1 VADLIDDV
9 PQLQRIVNAYAPK
22 KIREGQQIVWAL
34 DARMAEIIR
43 STSEPM
49 IGQMRLT
56 WWHEALTKDPKAGG
70 SGEPLMDALR
80 RQVLPLSGG
89 ESLLSIIDGWE
100 VLLQPLPL
108 SDSQLVAFAEQR
120 GGGLFRV
127 MSALAGGGPP
137 WLAQAGMGWALWDL
151 SGHVSDQD
159 TARRA
164 LHLAAEFLADVPKRD
179 WRAAFA
185 SLRILTALARSDAER
200 GDIPPF
206 RLTIRQYARIVGLGF
221 WGG

>member
-1 VADLIDDV
+1 
-9 PQLQRIVNAYAPK
+9 
-22 KIREGQQIVWAL
+22 
-34 DARMAEIIR
+34 
-43 STSEPM
+43 M

-70 SGEPLMDALR
+70 SGEPLMAALR

-127 MSALAGGGPP
+127 MSALAGGGAP
-137 WLAQAGMGWALWDL
+137 WLAQAGMGWAVWDL
-151 SGHVSDQD
+151 SGHVSVQD
-159 TARRA
+159 TARRD
-164 LHLAAEFLADVPKRD
+164 LHLRAEEHTSELQSLMRL
-179 WRAAFA
+179 AFA
-185 SLRILTALARSDAER
+185 
-200 GDIPPF
+200 
-206 RLTIRQYARIVGLGF
+206 
-221 WGG
+221 

>member
-1 VADLIDDV
+1 MAPSPRHERCLACSYALIMVSCRRMLMVDSALSFEFHYCKNVLQVADLIDDV

-70 SGEPLMDALR
+70 SGEQLMAALR

-89 ESLLSIIDGWE
+89 ESL
-100 VLLQPLPL
+100 
-108 SDSQLVAFAEQR
+108 R
-120 GGGLFRV
+120 
-127 MSALAGGGPP
+127 
-137 WLAQAGMGWALWDL
+137 
-151 SGHVSDQD
+151 
-159 TARRA
+159 
-164 LHLAAEFLADVPKRD
+164 
-179 WRAAFA
+179 
-185 SLRILTALARSDAER
+185 
-200 GDIPPF
+200 
-206 RLTIRQYARIVGLGF
+206 
-221 WGG
+221 

>member
-1 VADLIDDV
+1 MADLIDYV
-9 PQLQRIVNAYAPK
+9 PQLQHIVNAYAPK

-56 WWHEALTKDPKAGG
+56 WWHEALTKDPKDGG
-70 SGEPLMDALR
+70 SGEPLMAALR

-108 SDSQLVAFAEQR
+108 SASQLVEFAEQC
-120 GGGLFRV
+120 GGGLFRF
-127 MSALAGGGPP
+127 MGTLAGGGPT
-137 WLAQAGMGWALWDL
+137 WVGQDGWGWACWVL
-151 SGHVSDQD
+151 
-159 TARRA
+159 
-164 LHLAAEFLADVPKRD
+164 
-179 WRAAFA
+179 
-185 SLRILTALARSDAER
+185 
-200 GDIPPF
+200 
-206 RLTIRQYARIVGLGF
+206 
-221 WGG
+221 

>member
-1 VADLIDDV
+1 
-9 PQLQRIVNAYAPK
+9 
-22 KIREGQQIVWAL
+22 
-34 DARMAEIIR
+34 
-43 STSEPM
+43 M

-56 WWHEALTKDPKAGG
+56 WCREALTKDPKGEG
-70 SGEPLMDALR
+70 SGEPLMDAMR
-80 RQVLPLSGG
+80 RQVRPLSGG
-89 ESLLSIIDGWE
+89 ESLLSTIDGWE

-108 SDSQLVAFAEQR
+108 NYSQLVAFAEQR

-164 LHLAAEFLADVPKRD
+164 LT
-179 WRAAFA
+179 
-185 SLRILTALARSDAER
+185 LRSEER
-200 GDIPPF
+200 
-206 RLTIRQYARIVGLGF
+206 RVGKECVSTCR
-221 WGG
+221 

>member
-1 VADLIDDV
+1 
-9 PQLQRIVNAYAPK
+9 
-22 KIREGQQIVWAL
+22 
-34 DARMAEIIR
+34 MAEIIR

-70 SGEPLMDALR
+70 SGEPLMAALR
-80 RQVLPLSGG
+80 RQVIPLSGG

-127 MSALAGGGPP
+127 WSALAGGGTS
-137 WLAQAGMGWALWDL
+137 WLAQAGIGWAFWDCA
-151 SGHVSDQD
+151 G
-159 TARRA
+159 
-164 LHLAAEFLADVPKRD
+164 
-179 WRAAFA
+179 
-185 SLRILTALARSDAER
+185 SDADR
-200 GDIPPF
+200 AP
-206 RLTIRQYARIVGLGF
+206 VGRPLH
-221 WGG
+221 

>member
-1 VADLIDDV
+1 
-9 PQLQRIVNAYAPK
+9 
-22 KIREGQQIVWAL
+22 
-34 DARMAEIIR
+34 
-43 STSEPM
+43 
-49 IGQMRLT
+49 
-56 WWHEALTKDPKAGG
+56 
-70 SGEPLMDALR
+70 
-80 RQVLPLSGG
+80 
-89 ESLLSIIDGWE
+89 
-100 VLLQPLPL
+100 
-108 SDSQLVAFAEQR
+108 
-120 GGGLFRV
+120 

-221 WGG
+221 WGGQGQCAGGASILDRKSVG